1 MTVFPEKSSRFSRSQ
16 RSPAFNVRPG
26 TIFQESWTKALVL
39 IVCGE
44 TTLST
49 GVKSVGLDRLVA
61 GIVGIA
67 ARTGPSF
74 GADAGAGPG
83 GDRLVAVVVTRPLHR
98 QEPF

>member
-1 MTVFPEKSSRFSRSQ
+1 MAAEVERKV
-16 RSPAFNVRPG
+16 AAN
-26 TIFQESWTKALVL
+26 L
-39 IVCGE
+39 ITRRVVVPDVAGDLAE
-44 TTLST
+44 PS
-49 GVKSVGLDRLVA
+49 GGRVGLNRLVA

-67 ARTGPSF
+67 ARTGPIF